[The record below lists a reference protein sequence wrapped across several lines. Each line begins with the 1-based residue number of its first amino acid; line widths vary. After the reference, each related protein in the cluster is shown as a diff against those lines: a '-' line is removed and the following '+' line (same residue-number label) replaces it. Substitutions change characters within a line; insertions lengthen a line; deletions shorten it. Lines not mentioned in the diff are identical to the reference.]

1 MDYRRKPPSCH
12 PPFCEIVGEKTDS
25 TSAGYLQ
32 PYAQVEWDSAG
43 APRSPEYGDIYWN
56 PDQGVEEKRHVF
68 LAANKLRERWK
79 ERKVSF
85 SILEL
90 GFGFG
95 LNCLLSAQLWQTC
108 QTKPG
113 TILNFISIEKHPVDV
128 RSLKKLYATL
138 EDEQLKTLASE
149 LIDAYPEATR
159 GTHLIW
165 LSDNICLT
173 LVLGA
178 DVTALKELQHRVDA
192 IFLDGF
198 SPGKNARMWNAELLA
213 RLSTLSHSGTT
224 LSSYSVSGALRRGLS
239 SHGFIITKKQGFGR
253 KHEMLTARF
262 QAPTHDIGTT
272 PLSSHK
278 QNPSPK
284 ENQTVIVGAGIA
296 GLACAKSL
304 LKRGHKVQVV
314 EQGAH
319 PISGA
324 SAINQLA
331 VYPHISVRP
340 DPLSIFSL
348 SAFQYALRERHANRC
363 EYEKI
368 AKNAEEADR
377 LKRVSDYFPDC
388 FISYEQEEGLG
399 YLVFKSA
406 AWLNVLEAYHET
418 LQQID
423 LLTNTEVS
431 GIEQS
436 EHGWSLHNPQGAKI
450 TEAANVIFAT
460 GYSTLSVLQPLEL
473 NTNRGQAISVRT
485 EQFQSNA
492 ISSSNSNTLFP
503 ENHDGTRIFSG
514 TNSRESIS
522 LLPDANDTQKLM
534 AALQETIGTSFEMA
548 DEQVGIRCTTRDRIP
563 IVGGLP
569 DWPAL
574 IQFCLE
580 NRRRKITS
588 EFNGYE
594 KGLYVCTGFGAHG
607 ATHAPA
613 SGEYLARLI
622 CHEPT
627 PTSWHG
633 LLDPARFKIRDR
645 NKQDRQTS

>member
-1 MDYRRKPPSCH
+1 M
-12 PPFCEIVGEKTDS
+12 
-25 TSAGYLQ
+25 
-32 PYAQVEWDSAG
+32 
-43 APRSPEYGDIYWN
+43 
-56 PDQGVEEKRHVF
+56 
-68 LAANKLRERWK
+68 
-79 ERKVSF
+79 
-85 SILEL
+85 
-90 GFGFG
+90 
-95 LNCLLSAQLWQTC
+95 
-108 QTKPG
+108 
-113 TILNFISIEKHPVDV
+113 
-128 RSLKKLYATL
+128 
-138 EDEQLKTLASE
+138 
-149 LIDAYPEATR
+149 
-159 GTHLIW
+159 
-165 LSDNICLT
+165 
-173 LVLGA
+173 
-178 DVTALKELQHRVDA
+178 
-192 IFLDGF
+192 
-198 SPGKNARMWNAELLA
+198 
-213 RLSTLSHSGTT
+213 
-224 LSSYSVSGALRRGLS
+224 
-239 SHGFIITKKQGFGR
+239 
-253 KHEMLTARF
+253 
-262 QAPTHDIGTT
+262 
-272 PLSSHK
+272 
-278 QNPSPK
+278 
-284 ENQTVIVGAGIA
+284 
-296 GLACAKSL
+296 
-304 LKRGHKVQVV
+304 
-314 EQGAH
+314 
-319 PISGA
+319 
-324 SAINQLA
+324 
-331 VYPHISVRP
+331 
-340 DPLSIFSL
+340 
-348 SAFQYALRERHANRC
+348 
-363 EYEKI
+363 
-368 AKNAEEADR
+368 
-377 LKRVSDYFPDC
+377 
-388 FISYEQEEGLG
+388 
-399 YLVFKSA
+399 VFKSA

-460 GYSTLSVLQPLEL
+460 GYSALNVLQPLEL

-580 NRRRKITS
+580 NRRRKIMS